1 MQNNDDQ
8 SPARPRLEPGTFY
21 NRAESATVPG
31 AGLVVWLQAVQPLLV
46 IHNYEIKLWN

>member
-1 MQNNDDQ
+1 MINLQ
-8 SPARPRLEPGTFY
+8 PARDSNQVLQDFY